1 MESNNIL
8 EYPVHALISSRK
20 SIRAFKNSPIAE
32 DHVHQLFEAARWSFS
47 SGNEQAWRFNYG
59 LKGTPA
65 WEQLFN
71 LLNDGNKTWCMHAP
85 MLVLTLAS
93 KQTSRGASYRHN
105 LHDVGAATMLMAL
118 EAVHLGM
125 QVHPMGGFN
134 ADMAKETFAISDDL
148 ETVTML
154 AIGYPGEDLSA
165 LNERQQQNEKQ
176 RSSRFTQDSF
186 ILK

>member
-1 MESNNIL
+1 MEKNNMI
-8 EYPVHALISSRK
+8 EYPVHSLISDRK
-20 SIRAFKNSPIAE
+20 SIRAFLTKPVNE
-32 DHVHQLFEAARWSFS
+32 EQVHQLFEAARWSFS
-47 SGNEQAWRFNYG
+47 SGNEQAWRFIYG
-59 LKGTPA
+59 LKGTPR

-71 LLNDGNKTWCMHAP
+71 LLNDGNKTWCMNAP

-93 KQTSRGASYRHN
+93 KNTSKGTSYRHN

-134 ADMAKETFAISDDL
+134 ADMAKETFSVSDDL

-154 AIGYPGEDLSA
+154 AIGFPGEDLSH
-165 LNERQQQNEKQ
+165 LNERQQLNEKQ